1 MGEVDE
7 VRHLL
12 RIEDLSAQDV
22 EAILTLARVIKDKA
36 KRGVQHRSLEGKV
49 LAMIFEKPST
59 RTRVSFE
66 VGMYQLGGIAL
77 YIDSRTTQLGRG
89 ETIADTARVL
99 SRYVDGVMIRANRHE
114 TVEEFAANS
123 RVPVINGLT
132 DRFHP
137 CQILGD
143 ILTIQEHLG
152 DVRRT
157 RVAYVGDGNNVA
169 NSWIE
174 AAKVVG
180 FELAVACPEGYDPQ
194 EELLR
199 DLPPHIRIMRDP
211 REAVVG
217 ADVIYTDVWVSMGQE
232 AEEEERKKAFASYQV
247 NEELLRIA
255 GPQVRVMHCLPAHRG
270 LEITDSVLD
279 GPHSVVLDQAENR
292 LHVQKAILEL
302 LLGSHGLAPGSSR
315 QEKPEV

>member
-1 MGEVDE
+1 M
-7 VRHLL
+7 RHLL
-12 RIEDLSAQDV
+12 RIGDLSVQDV

-66 VGMYQLGGIAL
+66 VGMYQLGGLAL
-77 YIDSRTTQLGRG
+77 FIDARTTQLGRG

-99 SRYVDGVMIRANRHE
+99 SRYVDGVMIRANKHE

-123 RVPVINGLT
+123 KVPVINGLT

-143 ILTIQEHLG
+143 ILTVQERWG

-157 RVAYVGDGNNVA
+157 KVAYVGDGNNVA

-174 AAKVVG
+174 AAKLMG
-180 FELAVACPEGYDPQ
+180 FELVLACPEGYDPHAGLIA
-194 EELLR
+194 E
-199 DLPPHIRIMRDP
+199 LPPHIRIVRDP

-217 ADVIYTDVWVSMGQE
+217 AHVIYTDVWVSMGQE
-232 AEEEERKKAFASYQV
+232 AEEEERKRVFAPYQV
-247 NEELLRIA
+247 NDSLVKMA
-255 GPQVRVMHCLPAHRG
+255 GPQVAVMHCLPAHRG
-270 LEITDSVLD
+270 LEITDSVID
-279 GPHSVVLDQAENR
+279 GPNSIVLDQAENR

-302 LLGSHGLAPGSSR
+302 LLGSHGLAPSGTR
-315 QEKPEV
+315 QERQEA

>member
-1 MGEVDE
+1 MGE

-12 RIEDLSAQDV
+12 RIGDLSVQDV

-66 VGMYQLGGIAL
+66 VGMYQLGGLAL
-77 YIDSRTTQLGRG
+77 FIDARTTQLGRG

-99 SRYVDGVMIRANRHE
+99 SRYVDGVMIRANKHE

-143 ILTIQEHLG
+143 ILTVQERWG
-152 DVRRT
+152 DLRRT
-157 RVAYVGDGNNVA
+157 KVAYVGDGNNVA

-174 AAKVVG
+174 AAKLMG
-180 FELAVACPEGYDPQ
+180 FDLVLACPEGYDPY
-194 EELLR
+194 EELIAE
-199 DLPPHIRIMRDP
+199 LPSHIRIVRDP

-217 ADVIYTDVWVSMGQE
+217 AHVIYTDVWVSMGQE
-232 AEEEERKKAFASYQV
+232 AEEEERKRVFASYQV
-247 NEELLRIA
+247 NDSLVKMA
-255 GPQVRVMHCLPAHRG
+255 GPQVAVMHCLPAHRG

-279 GPHSVVLDQAENR
+279 GPHSIVLDQAENR

-302 LLGSHGLAPGSSR
+302 LLGSHGLAPPGTRLDR
-315 QEKPEV
+315 QEA